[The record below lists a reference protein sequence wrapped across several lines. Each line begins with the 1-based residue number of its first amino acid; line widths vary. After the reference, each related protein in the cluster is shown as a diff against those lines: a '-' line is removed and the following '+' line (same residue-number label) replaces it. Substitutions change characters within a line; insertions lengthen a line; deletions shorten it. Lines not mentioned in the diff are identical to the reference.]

1 MPPYDIRIQEHIIV
15 AKMVIYNFIR
25 THEDNDLG
33 QGLSRWGTCKNSKRG
48 YYNEM
53 TRDLFFRWIWDES
66 GSEQYHNID
75 MWDASI
81 LGLPL
86 LLML

>member
-1 MPPYDIRIQEHIIV
+1 M
-15 AKMVIYNFIR
+15 KTMK
-25 THEDNDLG
+25 G
-33 QGLSRWGTCKNSKRG
+33 GTCQSSEGG
-48 YYNEM
+48 YYDDM
-53 TRDLFFRWIWDES
+53 AHVISSLDEP
-66 GSEQYHNID
+66 GSEQYHSID